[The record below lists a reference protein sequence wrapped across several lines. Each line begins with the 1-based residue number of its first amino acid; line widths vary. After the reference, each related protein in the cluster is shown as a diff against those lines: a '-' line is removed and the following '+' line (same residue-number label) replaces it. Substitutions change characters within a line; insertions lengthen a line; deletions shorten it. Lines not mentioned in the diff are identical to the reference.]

1 MSNKILAE
9 WNKPFISD
17 KLHEYYASETGR
29 ENNSFHR
36 FLRETFT
43 KRLKRKKL
51 ATDTI
56 GKILKVLDFFY
67 YVDCHIANSDFEGYD
82 QTLQTLVT
90 YFVKGILAE

>member
-43 KRLKRKKL
+43 NRLKRKNL
-51 ATDTI
+51 DTDTI
-56 GKILKVLDFFY
+56 DKILKVLDFIY
-67 YVDCHIANSDFEGYD
+67 YVDCHIANSDFEAYGE
-82 QTLQTLVT
+82 TLQTFVL